1 MCKPITLR
9 TAIWLALVGY
19 ALTALA
25 AYPGFMS
32 WDSNA
37 QYAISISWQ
46 FNDWQPP
53 VMSWLWTGL
62 NVFFDGPEGMLF
74 YHLALLWGGLFVW
87 YRNYQDKPWSWIFI
101 AIGFAPWV
109 ANFSGVLWKDVGMAF
124 SLLCAMALLAN
135 KHVSWLKAA
144 AVVLLIQYAFMVR
157 ANSLFAA
164 LPVLWFAIV
173 TWSPNKKFYQ
183 RIGLLILTLL
193 LMWGVKNLFTYDL
206 LSAERKHPDS
216 YVMYDDLVYLSISQN
231 DSLLPRVEYS
241 EILECSRTMVGETV
255 LVGRLFCLEEKS
267 SFKQA
272 NLSYQE
278 IKDSWVASVSRH
290 PLLYLGFRVKAFGYL
305 LRSPFLSPYYIW
317 NEQKGKSASL
327 LAQENNVLTQ
337 GLKNFVWVS
346 SLLLP
351 FIFKPYGWLLVLLG
365 LLVWIKFLNKSE
377 SSTSVART
385 LSVSGLLYL
394 LSYFPITPMADFRYA
409 YWSVLS
415 ASVALAIVIIHSS
428 ENGGQ
433 IIFKK
438 VAARFRAKS

>member
-1 MCKPITLR
+1 MRKPIKLR
-9 TAIWLALVGY
+9 TAIWLALFGY
-19 ALTALA
+19 SFTALA

-37 QYAISISWQ
+37 QYALSISWQ

-53 VMSWLWTGL
+53 VMSWLWSGL
-62 NVFFDGPEGMLF
+62 NVFFEGPQGMLF

-87 YRNYQDKPWSWIFI
+87 YRNYQDKPSSWIFI
-101 AIGFAPWV
+101 VIGFSPWV

-124 SLLCAMALLAN
+124 SLLFAMALLAD
-135 KHVSWLKAA
+135 KQVSWLKTA

-157 ANSLFAA
+157 ANSLFAV
-164 LPVLWFAIV
+164 LPILWFALV
-173 TWSPNKKFYQ
+173 AWSPNKKPYQ
-183 RIGLLILTLL
+183 RIVLIILALLFMSGI
-193 LMWGVKNLFTYDL
+193 KNLFTYDL

-216 YVMYDDLVYLSISQN
+216 YVMYDDLVFLSISQN

-241 EILECSRTMVGETV
+241 EILECSRAMVGETV

-278 IKDSWVASVSRH
+278 IKDSWFASVSRH
-290 PLLYLGFRVKAFGYL
+290 PLLYLEFRVKAFGYL

-317 NEQKGKSASL
+317 NEQKGVSASL
-327 LAQENNVLTQ
+327 LAQESNILTQ
-337 GLKNFVWVS
+337 GLKNFVRVS

-351 FIFKPYGWLLVLLG
+351 FIFKPYWWLLVSVG
-365 LLVWIKFLNKSE
+365 LLVSIKLLNRSE
-377 SSTSVART
+377 PSTSVART
-385 LSVSGLLYL
+385 LSASGLLYL

-415 ASVALAIVIIHSS
+415 ASVALAIVIVHSS

-433 IIFKK
+433 LMFGRVVALFKTK
-438 VAARFRAKS
+438 R